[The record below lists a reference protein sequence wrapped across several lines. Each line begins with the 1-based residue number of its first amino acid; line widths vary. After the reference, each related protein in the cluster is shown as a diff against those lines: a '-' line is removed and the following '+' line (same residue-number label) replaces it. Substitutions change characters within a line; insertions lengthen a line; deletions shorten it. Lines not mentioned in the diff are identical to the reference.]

1 MNNFWV
7 YLTFHAL
14 SISFK
19 NIFLWRKIN
28 YNFLQSACKRCRI
41 HLDSYPQALEHVVFQ
56 HDVLNRLYQN
66 KITELKGKGLRLVP
80 MKNLN
85 GGQDKTAEND
95 VDQEEIDDVE
105 ECKCF
110 LLL

>member
-1 MNNFWV
+1 MCE
-7 YLTFHAL
+7 
-14 SISFK
+14 
-19 NIFLWRKIN
+19 NIYFWRKIN
-28 YNFLQSACKRCRI
+28 YTFLQSACKRCKI
-41 HLDSYPQALEHVVFQ
+41 HLETYPQALEHVVFQ

-66 KITELKGKGLRLVP
+66 KITELKGKNNQGQGLRLVP

-95 VDQEEIDDVE
+95 EDQEEIDDVE

>member
-1 MNNFWV
+1 
-7 YLTFHAL
+7 
-14 SISFK
+14 
-19 NIFLWRKIN
+19 
-28 YNFLQSACKRCRI
+28 
-41 HLDSYPQALEHVVFQ
+41 
-56 HDVLNRLYQN
+56 
-66 KITELKGKGLRLVP
+66 

-95 VDQEEIDDVE
+95 EDQEEIDDVE

>member
-1 MNNFWV
+1 M
-7 YLTFHAL
+7 
-14 SISFK
+14 
-19 NIFLWRKIN
+19 WRKIN

-95 VDQEEIDDVE
+95 EDQEEIDDVE

-110 LLL
+110 YCYDFFGLREYRQWHCKTLLAFS